1 MESNLPLI
9 TVLMPVYNGVTYL
22 NEAIESILN
31 QTFQN
36 FEFIIIDDGSTD
48 DSVKIIKSYDD
59 NRIRL
64 VENRNNL
71 GQSETLNKGLRLAK
85 GKYIARMDQDDISMP
100 ERFKKQ
106 LDFMENNSDVDV
118 CGSWVQ
124 LMGKYNGIIELET
137 QSEEIKI
144 SLLTNQNLT
153 HPAVMIRKS
162 TLVKYELNYNPTFTI
177 GNDYDLWVRMFD
189 YCSFANLPEPLLKF
203 RMHDNQYSKILWEQ
217 NEVETNRILTNLLK
231 KIGIHPDDSD
241 LIIHKKL
248 FTGYGIGSL
257 LTGEVFKY
265 LMRLRKSNL
274 RKNIFDPVIF
284 NEFLKKKWRRFMLN
298 KNNKLLYWASVLLF
312 FRPVSF
318 LQFIENHFLHPIKH
332 DNA

>member
-9 TVLMPVYNGVTYL
+9 TVLLPVYNGFKYL
-22 NEAIESILN
+22 DEAMKSILN

-64 VENRNNL
+64 VENRNNP
-71 GQSETLNKGLRLAK
+71 GQSETLNKGLSLTR

-100 ERFKKQ
+100 ERLKKQ
-106 LDFMENNSDVDV
+106 FEFMENNLDIDV
-118 CGSWVQ
+118 CGSWLQ
-124 LMGKYNGIIELET
+124 LMGKYDGIVELET
-137 QSEEIKI
+137 DSERIKI
-144 SLLTNQNLT
+144 NLLTNQNLA
-153 HPAVMIRKS
+153 HPAVMIRKD
-162 TLVKYELNYNPTFTI
+162 TLVKYDLNYNPTFTI

-189 YCSFANLPEPLLKF
+189 DCSFANLPEPLLKF
-203 RMHDNQYSKILWEQ
+203 RMHDNQYSKIMWEQ
-217 NEVETNRILTNLLK
+217 NNAETNRILTNLLK

-248 FTGYGIGSL
+248 FTGYGIDSL
-257 LTGEVFKY
+257 FTGEVFKY

-274 RKNIFDPVIF
+274 RKNIFEPVIF

-298 KNNKLLYWASVLLF
+298 NNNKSLYWASVLLF
-312 FRPVSF
+312 FRPVNF
-318 LQFIENHFLHPIKH
+318 LQFIENHFLHPKKH

>member
-1 MESNLPLI
+1 MVSNLPLI
-9 TVLMPVYNGVTYL
+9 TVLMPVYNGFKYL
-22 NEAIESILN
+22 DEAMKSILN
-31 QTFQN
+31 QSFQN
-36 FEFIIIDDGSTD
+36 FEFIIIDDGSID

-64 VENRNNL
+64 VKNRNNL
-71 GQSETLNKGLRLAK
+71 GQSETLNKGLSLTR

-203 RMHDNQYSKILWEQ
+203 RMHDNQYSKIMWEQ

-248 FTGYGIGSL
+248 FTGYGIDSL
-257 LTGEVFKY
+257 FTGEVFKY
-265 LMRLRKSNL
+265 LRRLRSSNI
-274 RKNIFDPVIF
+274 RKNVYDHIAF
-284 NEFLKKKWRRFMLN
+284 NEFLKIKWRRYMFRQ
-298 KNNKLLYWASVLLF
+298 KHKLLYWVSVVLF
-312 FRPVSF
+312 FRPVNFNKVIYSRF
-318 LQFIENHFLHPIKH
+318 SLLFNNDK
-332 DNA
+332 